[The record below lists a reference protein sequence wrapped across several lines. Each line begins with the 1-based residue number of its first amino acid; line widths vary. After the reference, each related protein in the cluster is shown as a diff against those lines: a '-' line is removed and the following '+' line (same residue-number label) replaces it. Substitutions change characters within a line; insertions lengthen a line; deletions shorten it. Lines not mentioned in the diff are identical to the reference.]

1 MSLFHEAMQ
10 GGTTVASRSEH
21 VQGAV
26 YNLVKAVANGD
37 PTGPQLLL
45 LQEAMVAWSE
55 GHVAPVGE
63 RLADAAAA
71 LEDLKI

>member
-26 YNLVKAVANGD
+26 YRVIRDVAEGNDTTESLAGLCEQMVSWCQGHIGSPGD
-37 PTGPQLLL
+37 
-45 LQEAMVAWSE
+45 
-55 GHVAPVGE
+55 
-63 RLADAAAA
+63 RLADVAAA